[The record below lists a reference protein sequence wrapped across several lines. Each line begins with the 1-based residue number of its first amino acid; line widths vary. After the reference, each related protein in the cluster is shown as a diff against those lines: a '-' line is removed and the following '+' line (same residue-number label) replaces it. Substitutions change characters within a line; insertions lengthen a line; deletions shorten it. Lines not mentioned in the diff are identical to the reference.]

1 VGFLT
6 SKGGGFSGA
15 GNLEGNESLYEE
27 EEEEGIVAEYNNQDD
42 EPYYDDV
49 KPTKKSPSK
58 KKDGMTMKMRM
69 MNL

>member
-1 VGFLT
+1 MAWWIFWLP
-6 SKGGGFSGA
+6 KGGGFSGA

-49 KPTKKSPSK
+49 KPTKNHQV
-58 KKDGMTMKMRM
+58 KKDGMTMKM